1 MVTRRIDGLY
11 ALADLDLFRS
21 SKAVASAV
29 KVARAYPPT
38 MEFDPA
44 VSNPDHYRVLFE
56 NERVRVLE
64 YTDHP
69 GECTTPHEH
78 PDSVM
83 VTLSSFS
90 RRLVAGDREIDVE
103 IPFGSV
109 RWLDPQR
116 HHGENTGT
124 TDTHAIFIELKELS
138 PDATDP
144 ARRESLGPADA

>member
-1 MVTRRIDGLY
+1 
-11 ALADLDLFRS
+11 
-21 SKAVASAV
+21 
-29 KVARAYPPT
+29 
-38 MEFDPA
+38 MEHDPA

-69 GECTTPHEH
+69 GARTTPHEH

-90 RRLVAGDREIDVE
+90 RRLVAGDREMEVD

-109 RWLDPQR
+109 RWLDAQR
-116 HHGENTGT
+116 HHGQNTGN
-124 TDTHAIFIELKELS
+124 TDTHSIFIELKEPS
-138 PDATDP
+138 PHSTGP
-144 ARRESLGPADA
+144 TGRESLGPADV